1 MLEQNTLTAE
11 EFCALQQS
19 VGFGLPDEDQVADA
33 LRASLVTYKYVE
45 NSRTLGMG
53 RVVGDGARIFYLQDV
68 FIHPDAQ
75 RRGVGTAIVDALLNW
90 IRSTLPEGRTVTVA
104 LMAATGKEPIYE
116 RFGFNIRPNAHQ
128 GSGMQR
134 TLTAEPPKA

>member
-33 LRASLVTYKYVE
+33 LRASLVTFKYVE
-45 NSRTLGMG
+45 NGRTLGMG
-53 RVVGDGARIFYLQDV
+53 RVVGDGARNFYLQDV

-75 RRGVGTAIVDALLNW
+75 RRGIGTAIVDALLNW
-90 IRSTLPEGRTVTVA
+90 IKSSIPAGRTATVG
-104 LMAATGKEPIYE
+104 LMAATGKEPFYE
-116 RFGFNIRPNAHQ
+116 RFGFSARPNARQ

-134 TLTAEPPKA
+134 FLTAEPPKE